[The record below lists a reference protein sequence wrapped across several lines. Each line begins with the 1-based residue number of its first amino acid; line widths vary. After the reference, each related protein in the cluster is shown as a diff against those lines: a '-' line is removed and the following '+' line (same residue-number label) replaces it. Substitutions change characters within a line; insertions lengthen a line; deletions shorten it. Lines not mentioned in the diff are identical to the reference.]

1 MKQTSLIFNS
11 EYIKVYCNEKTL
23 DISMELTPEGV
34 EYFEHSKIDPAKY
47 FKDVVVKSLK
57 LKGIK
62 VKESD
67 VQVIEVDEKGRAR

>member
-1 MKQTSLIFNS
+1 
-11 EYIKVYCNEKTL
+11 
-23 DISMELTPEGV
+23 MELTPEVV